1 MAEEAVKR
9 AGTKITLK
17 YFGLEGGSVAKEI
30 SANIKKIAFQS
41 TVIEKQSRVWSL
53 ASGSWSLLSGVL
65 GESIICPNH
74 FVAPNRVYDSP
85 V

>member
-1 MAEEAVKR
+1 MMVARK
-9 AGTKITLK
+9 KITLK
-17 YFGLEGGSVAKEI
+17 YFGLEGGSVAKEL

-41 TVIEKQSRVWSL
+41 TTIIEKQSRVWSL

-74 FVAPNRVYDSP
+74 FFAPNRVYDSDSRY
-85 V
+85 